1 MAKILIDLGKLLENV
16 NKSSK
21 FNYQKIEEFLL
32 FPRKVKKISRIS
44 FRTQY
49 KYSHAILDFVLIKNQ
64 ISLKGSSTIINSP
77 FSPQKKNREQNYENT
92 KIRNKILAKK
102 EKSVL
107 SSRSHPLLA
116 RLVSGSRI
124 EFTILISVKKTN
136 ETADSS

>member
-44 FRTQY
+44 IQY

-64 ISLKGSSTIINSP
+64 ISLKGISTIINSP
-77 FSPQKKNREQNYENT
+77 FSPSPKKNREQNYENT

>member
-77 FSPQKKNREQNYENT
+77 FSSP
-92 KIRNKILAKK
+92 KK
-102 EKSVL
+102 E
-107 SSRSHPLLA
+107 SRTKL
-116 RLVSGSRI
+116 RKYKDTKQNSRQERKI
-124 EFTILISVKKTN
+124 CSFVTQPPFISTISFRFSDRVYN
-136 ETADSS
+136 FN